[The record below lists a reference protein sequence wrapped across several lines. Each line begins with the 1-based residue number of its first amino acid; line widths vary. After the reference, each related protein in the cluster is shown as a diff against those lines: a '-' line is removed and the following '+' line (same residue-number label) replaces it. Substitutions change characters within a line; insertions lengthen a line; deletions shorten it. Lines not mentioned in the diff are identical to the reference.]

1 MVRLVNP
8 NNTASHTVFLLSLAR
23 IRFAIAS
30 KQIPHS
36 VFHRKFMEETGDGQ
50 TSSNSQMKSET
61 VPENEDFPKPLS
73 QPPPELS
80 RQVEYDRAMR
90 AEAAVKAGP
99 ALSRNEFIYEDE
111 WMIAVNKPS
120 GVYCEHVLSS
130 IPGLLASSPSSAGAV
145 NDVHPLEL
153 HLANRLDRDTSGVMV
168 ITKLHKIAGQLV
180 KAFTDRK
187 VRKTYLALCIGPA
200 PKWNNIYIES
210 GHGRSKFGAWRV
222 YSRTDVGRILPGGTV
237 VREMATHFKVL
248 AVNAN
253 HRMHH
258 DTVDEAQISSQ
269 GIAFDLEE
277 DRFVT
282 VGDNGSMDSIEKLVV
297 TEQNFKVAGLDC
309 DIVSSPKIR
318 KNDEV
323 LIRASPL
330 SGRTHQIRLHC
341 QYMGLP
347 IRGDVKYE
355 GPHTWKDITYANH
368 ALHAESLCFEHPVT
382 GNMVKL
388 HAPLPQWVMEAY

>member
-1 MVRLVNP
+1 
-8 NNTASHTVFLLSLAR
+8 
-23 IRFAIAS
+23 
-30 KQIPHS
+30 
-36 VFHRKFMEETGDGQ
+36 MEETKEVQ
-50 TSSNSQMKSET
+50 TSSNTQMDYDIVT
-61 VPENEDFPKPLS
+61 ENEDFPKPLS
-73 QPPPELS
+73 RPPPELS

-99 ALSRNEFIYEDE
+99 ALSRNELIYEDE

-130 IPGLLASSPSSAGAV
+130 IPDLLASSPSSAGAV
-145 NDVHPLEL
+145 KDVNPLEL
-153 HLANRLDRDTSGVMV
+153 HMANRLDRDTSGVMV
-168 ITKLHKIAGQLV
+168 ITKLHKIAGKLV

-187 VRKTYLALCIGPA
+187 VRKTYLALCIGPD

-237 VREMATHFKVL
+237 VREMATHLKVL
-248 AVNAN
+248 AVNGN
-253 HRMHH
+253 HRIQRESF
-258 DTVDEAQISSQ
+258 DEAQNASQ
-269 GIAFDLEE
+269 DIAFDLKE
-277 DRFVT
+277 DVFT
-282 VGDNGSMDSIEKLVV
+282 FGECSTDSMEKVMV
-297 TEQNFKVAGLDC
+297 TEQNLKAAGQDC
-309 DIVSSPKIR
+309 NIVNSPNIR
-318 KNDEV
+318 NNDEV
-323 LIRASPL
+323 LIRAYPL

-355 GPHTWKDITYANH
+355 GPHTWKGTTYANH

-382 GNMVKL
+382 GSMVKL
-388 HAPLPQWVMEAY
+388 HAPLPRWVMEAY